1 MKPSID
7 PAGLERMDSSQ
18 LNIVSNHDTAQ
29 TPIEMASTHMPS
41 IEEMHSY
48 GAAGM
53 TTAENSFSSHPMM
66 FPMFSQPMQSSML
79 HAGSSNPSTN
89 GHTSP
94 KPNGVSVPARG
105 GCCGGGANGDKSQD
119 SSTSRGPSTPVS
131 NGNNYSTK
139 QTGSCCS
146 SNTVDSDNRS
156 APNATN
162 QPQGP
167 HPFHGMMMPPFQ
179 GPMPMVNGMYPF
191 FPQPT
196 VFTYPPQYGTYMQP
210 LQPEQWRQ
218 VMAAL
223 SFGHPPQS
231 NAFNNMTGA
240 GVGTAPYTPPPQDSP
255 KNTGTSHQCDCGE
268 GCQCVGCAAHPY
280 NEATQNYVRSA
291 WNSMM
296 EEYPNGNGNYSS
308 NGTSQD
314 VSANHTPS
322 ETRAAST
329 TPADVS
335 GNGTTPKTPSDAA
348 SVPTEEQTLSANDF
362 FFVSYPFGDPCAG
375 DTASCPCGDDCQCIG
390 CVIHSNPDPSQP
402 SQASEQ

>member
-1 MKPSID
+1 
-7 PAGLERMDSSQ
+7 
-18 LNIVSNHDTAQ
+18 
-29 TPIEMASTHMPS
+29 MAPP
-41 IEEMHSY
+41 
-48 GAAGM
+48 
-53 TTAENSFSSHPMM
+53 ENSFGSHPMM
-66 FPMFSQPMQSSML
+66 FPMFPQPMPPSML

-94 KPNGVSVPARG
+94 KLTPSTTGPAPARG
-105 GCCGGGANGDKSQD
+105 GCCGGGANGNKSH
-119 SSTSRGPSTPVS
+119 SSPTSTGPSTPAP
-131 NGNNYSTK
+131 NANNRPEK
-139 QTGSCCS
+139 KTGSCCS
-146 SNTVDSDNRS
+146 SNAVDSDNKHTPS
-156 APNATN
+156 STPA
-162 QPQGP
+162 QPQGS

-223 SFGHPPQS
+223 SFGQPAPS
-231 NAFNNMTGA
+231 NAFNMTRG
-240 GVGTAPYTPPPQDSP
+240 GVETVPYTPPPQDSPP

-268 GCQCVGCAAHPY
+268 GCQCIGCAAHPY

-296 EEYPNGNGNYSS
+296 EEQSNGNGSYTKH
-308 NGTSQD
+308 GTPQD
-314 VSANHTPS
+314 ASATHTPN

-329 TPADVS
+329 TPVEVN
-335 GNGTTPKTPSDAA
+335 GNGTAPQTPSDAA
-348 SVPTEEQTLSANDF
+348 SVPGEEQTLSANDF

-390 CVIHSNPDPSQP
+390 CFIHSNPDPSQP
-402 SQASEQ
+402 SEPPEQ